1 MATEKGVIFS
11 NNIFKK
17 VLKENFT
24 FFEKSKIYFDF
35 PFLDIF
41 FVQISKKEIQVGKK
55 KNL

>member
-1 MATEKGVIFS
+1 MTKIITVLKF
-11 NNIFKK
+11 NNISNI
-17 VLKENFT
+17 LKEKFT

-55 KNL
+55 KNV